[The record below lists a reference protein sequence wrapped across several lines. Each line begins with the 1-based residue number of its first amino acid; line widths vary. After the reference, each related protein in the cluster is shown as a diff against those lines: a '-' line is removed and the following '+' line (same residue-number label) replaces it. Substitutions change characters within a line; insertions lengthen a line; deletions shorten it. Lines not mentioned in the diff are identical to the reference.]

1 MGTKCRRVHKEKTS
15 WRAVTSP
22 LDSDP
27 IWPYISHMNKTQQH
41 LSIPENRINYS
52 FHFLDNFSYEFV
64 DYKKCYDAIA
74 KWSDNL
80 DTSESHFWCTNK
92 TAPECHF
99 RKTIYNSFRTNQQ
112 KRWAVDNYAAW
123 LTGETKLTK
132 QTSLTSPT
140 SNETFLS
147 CFVCYPRC

>member
-27 IWPYISHMNKTQQH
+27 IWPYISHMNKKTQQH

-74 KWSDNL
+74 KWSDKL
-80 DTSESHFWCTNK
+80 DTSESHF
-92 TAPECHF
+92 
-99 RKTIYNSFRTNQQ
+99 
-112 KRWAVDNYAAW
+112 
-123 LTGETKLTK
+123 
-132 QTSLTSPT
+132 
-140 SNETFLS
+140 
-147 CFVCYPRC
+147 